1 MAPWL
6 DRPLPSTP
14 TLLWLFSPFT
24 TTTTT
29 EMTPATSAFVS
40 HSMSLRGLEMPF
52 LLFVVKMCCA
62 QNRKKYQVEKGNLTH
77 TSSWW
82 RFIPERGCRELP
94 YLVKLLVLCV
104 YPPATWKKPTANS
117 PSSCFYKRIC
127 WFFVS
132 SFSPP
137 PPNLFFQRNFV
148 VFI

>member
-1 MAPWL
+1 
-6 DRPLPSTP
+6 
-14 TLLWLFSPFT
+14 
-24 TTTTT
+24 
-29 EMTPATSAFVS
+29 MTPATSAFVS

-132 SFSPP
+132 SFSPKLVFSKKFSCFYLG
-137 PPNLFFQRNFV
+137 NLGKRRSAYGLFWVDTFFCFLI
-148 VFI
+148 FFLSGLE